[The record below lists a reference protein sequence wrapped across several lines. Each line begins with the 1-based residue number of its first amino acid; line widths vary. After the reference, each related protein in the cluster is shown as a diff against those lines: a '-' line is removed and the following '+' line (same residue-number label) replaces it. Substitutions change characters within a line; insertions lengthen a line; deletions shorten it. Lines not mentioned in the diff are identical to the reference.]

1 MREGPLQLEFNV
13 GKINHK
19 GGSTLFLKL
28 ILQGRFEAWIRA
40 AVW

>member
-1 MREGPLQLEFNV
+1 MREGPLQLEFSV
-13 GKINHK
+13 GHK